1 MFGRIQLLRV
11 LVWIPLLQRDH
22 IYHLHHFTLIH
33 TKKILTKQMY
43 FQDQDWK
50 TKKKN
55 FQSPA
60 SATQAMTVHFCWCF
74 LVQTPP
80 AALLGLRNLL
90 TRLPVTFMF
99 KIKKTQW
106 STTAGWTCPIDNGPK
121 FAMGQQNRRLK
132 NKFPRWFDLQT
143 EQSLSWKLFSYIVFS
158 LLGF

>member
-1 MFGRIQLLRV
+1 MSGSLCCKGIIYIIYIISHSYIQRKSWPSKCTFKTRIG
-11 LVWIPLLQRDH
+11 
-22 IYHLHHFTLIH
+22 
-33 TKKILTKQMY
+33 KQ
-43 FQDQDWK
+43 
-50 TKKKN
+50 TKKN